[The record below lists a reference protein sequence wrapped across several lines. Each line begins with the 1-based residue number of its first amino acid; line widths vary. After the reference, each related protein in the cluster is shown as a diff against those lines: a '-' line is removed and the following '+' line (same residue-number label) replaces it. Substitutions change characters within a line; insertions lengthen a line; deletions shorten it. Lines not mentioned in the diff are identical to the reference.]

1 MGAYG
6 GTLEAS
12 MSLSVAGDAAD
23 YNNDNL
29 VDPQDLLI
37 LSQEWLVDHLPVA
50 ADINRDARVDWV
62 DFAIMALHWLEDNSG

>member
-1 MGAYG
+1 
-6 GTLEAS
+6 

>member
-6 GTLEAS
+6 GTPQAS
-12 MSLSVAGDAAD
+12 MSLSDAGDAAD

-37 LSQEWLVDHLPVA
+37 LSQEWLANRLPLA
-50 ADINRDARVDWV
+50 ADINHDARVDWA
-62 DFAIMALHWLEDNSG
+62 DFAIMALKWLDDNGE